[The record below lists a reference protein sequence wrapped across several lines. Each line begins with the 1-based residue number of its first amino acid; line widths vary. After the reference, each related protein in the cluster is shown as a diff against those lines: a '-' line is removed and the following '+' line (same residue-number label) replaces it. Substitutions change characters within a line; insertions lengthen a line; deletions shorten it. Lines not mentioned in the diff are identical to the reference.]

1 MPAAS
6 HHGKPPV
13 ALHPLG
19 EAVFRPFFVTL
30 HHHEASPLHN
40 RADACGGRYFGCHGM
55 LARQPRHRHPRP
67 RRQPPL
73 LAPRLL
79 PRPHHVNR
87 HLRPLLPRRRARW
100 ALSYTIARDKNFV
113 DETDDSLIAAAA
125 RYFAQK
131 NDTRRA
137 MLSHYYLSL
146 VQFNARNYASS
157 AVAGL
162 RALKYGE
169 ELRDS
174 FWLGRICDLMSRIN
188 HNTYNMPETERW
200 INRAVEMFKAS
211 RDTTFYFESKIN
223 QAICYTNLDDD
234 TRAIAILDSIKPLLP
249 NVSNYMQGLWTEA
262 HITPYYHLGMQDEAW
277 KMVMEMNHYPSVIE
291 DDSYFFA
298 KKAQIAVRLNQQ
310 DSVDNYISKAVSLST
325 DSMGD
330 INILS
335 SQLSYFESA
344 NDYKSQVK
352 ILRQFLESQNR
363 HVSEAI
369 KQSVAVAQRD
379 FYEREVNIH
388 AIKLESTRRIIIL
401 LGIILTISI
410 VSGVIFYKQRIKVK
424 NTELEKRMIEIN
436 SLKQNLYDNN
446 GCFNELYTD
455 IKQRDKEISRLSLAL
470 DGKNSESQ
478 KLRTLIDNLFD
489 SHFKALNRLSD
500 EYYESLDGS
509 NPKIFYRNI
518 EHEINT
524 LRQSDFIKSLE
535 KIVNDC
541 RDNAIDRL
549 RSVPSLKN
557 DEITFLTL
565 VIAGLSPRAICLI
578 LDLKLKTIYTKRS
591 RLKEKIEKSNSE
603 YRDFILQL
611 LS

>member
-1 MPAAS
+1 MLTLVAAVIS
-6 HHGKPPV
+6 AVTGCSRDSRAIATLDLADSLLSSRPDSSL
-13 ALHPLG
+13 ALIMSIDTSALSYPG
-19 EAVFRPFFVTL
+19 A
-30 HHHEASPLHN
+30 
-40 RADACGGRYFGCHGM
+40 
-55 LARQPRHRHPRP
+55 
-67 RRQPPL
+67 
-73 LAPRLL
+73 
-79 PRPHHVNR
+79 
-87 HLRPLLPRRRARW
+87 RARW
-100 ALSYTIARDKNFV
+100 ALSYTITRDKNFV

-211 RDTTFYFESKIN
+211 RDTTFHFESKIN

-249 NVSNYMQGLWTEA
+249 NVNNYMQGLWTEA
-262 HITPYYHLGMQDEAW
+262 HITPYYHLGMQDDAW

-478 KLRTLIDNLFD
+478 KLRILIDNLFD

-524 LRQSDFIKSLE
+524 LRQSDFIESLE

-565 VIAGLSPRAICLI
+565 VIAGLSPRATCLI

>member
-1 MPAAS
+1 M
-6 HHGKPPV
+6 
-13 ALHPLG
+13 
-19 EAVFRPFFVTL
+19 
-30 HHHEASPLHN
+30 
-40 RADACGGRYFGCHGM
+40 
-55 LARQPRHRHPRP
+55 
-67 RRQPPL
+67 
-73 LAPRLL
+73 
-79 PRPHHVNR
+79 R
-87 HLRPLLPRRRARW
+87 HLLHIIMLTLVAAVISAVTGCSRDSRAIATLDLADSLLSSRPDSSLALIISIDTSALSSPGARARW
-100 ALSYTIARDKNFV
+100 VLSYTIARDKNFV

-234 TRAIAILDSIKPLLP
+234 TRAIAILDSIKPMLP

-524 LRQSDFIKSLE
+524 LRQSDFIESLE

-557 DEITFLTL
+557 EEITFLTL

>member
-1 MPAAS
+1 MRHLLHIIMLTLVAAVISAVTGCSRDNRAIATLDLADSLLSTRPDSSLALVTSIDTSALSSPAA
-6 HHGKPPV
+6 
-13 ALHPLG
+13 
-19 EAVFRPFFVTL
+19 
-30 HHHEASPLHN
+30 
-40 RADACGGRYFGCHGM
+40 
-55 LARQPRHRHPRP
+55 
-67 RRQPPL
+67 
-73 LAPRLL
+73 
-79 PRPHHVNR
+79 
-87 HLRPLLPRRRARW
+87 RARW

-113 DETDDSLIAAAA
+113 DETDDSLISAAA

-131 NDTRRA
+131 NDARRA
-137 MLSHYYLSL
+137 MLANYYLSL
-146 VQFNARNYASS
+146 VQFNASNYTSS
-157 AVAGL
+157 AVSGL

-200 INRAVEMFKAS
+200 INRAVEMFKAG
-211 RDTTFYFESKIN
+211 RDTNFYFESKIN
-223 QAICYTNLDDD
+223 QAICYTNLDDH

-249 NVSNYMQGLWTEA
+249 HVSNYMHGLWIDA
-262 HITPYYHLGMQDEAW
+262 HITPYYHLGLQEDAW
-277 KMVMEMNHYPSVIE
+277 IMGMEMNQYPSVIE

-298 KKAQIAVRLNQQ
+298 KKAQIAVRLNMK
-310 DSVDNYISKAVSLST
+310 DSADYYISKAILLST
-325 DSMGD
+325 DSID
-330 INILS
+330 NINILS
-335 SQLSYFESA
+335 SQLSYFDSI

-363 HVSEAI
+363 HVNEAI

-379 FYEREVNIH
+379 FYEEESNYK
-388 AIKLESTRRIIIL
+388 AAKLKSTLWIIAL

-410 VSGVIFYKQRIKVK
+410 VSGVIFYNQRIKVK
-424 NTELEKRMIEIN
+424 NAELEKRMIEIN

-470 DGKNSESQ
+470 DGKTSESQ

-500 EYYESLDGS
+500 EYYESLDGC
-509 NPKIFYRNI
+509 NTKIFYRNI
-518 EHEINT
+518 EREINT
-524 LRQSDFIKSLE
+524 LRQSDFMESLE
-535 KIVNDC
+535 TIVNNC

-549 RSVPSLKN
+549 RSIPSLKD

-565 VIAGLSPRAICLI
+565 VIARLSPRAICLI

-591 RLKEKIEKSNSE
+591 RLKEKIEKSNSQH
-603 YRDFILQL
+603 RDFILQL
-611 LS
+611 LQ

>member
-1 MPAAS
+1 MLTLVAAVIS
-6 HHGKPPV
+6 
-13 ALHPLG
+13 
-19 EAVFRPFFVTL
+19 AVTGCSRD
-30 HHHEASPLHN
+30 N
-40 RADACGGRYFGCHGM
+40 RAIATLD
-55 LARQPRHRHPRP
+55 LADSLLSSRP
-67 RRQPPL
+67 DSS
-73 LAPRLL
+73 LALIMSIDTSALSSPGA
-79 PRPHHVNR
+79 
-87 HLRPLLPRRRARW
+87 RARW

-146 VQFNARNYASS
+146 VQFNASNYTSS
-157 AVAGL
+157 AVSGL

-169 ELRDS
+169 KVRDS

-234 TRAIAILDSIKPLLP
+234 TRAIAILDSIKPMLS

-262 HITPYYHLGMQDEAW
+262 HITPYYHLGMQDDAW

-298 KKAQIAVRLNQQ
+298 KKAQIAVRLNRQ

-478 KLRTLIDNLFD
+478 KLRILIDNLFD

-524 LRQSDFIKSLE
+524 LRQSDFIESLE

-565 VIAGLSPRAICLI
+565 VIAGLSPRATCLI

>member
-1 MPAAS
+1 MLTLVAAVISAVTGCSRDSRAVATLDLADSLLSTRPDSSLTLVTSIDTSALSSPAA
-6 HHGKPPV
+6 
-13 ALHPLG
+13 
-19 EAVFRPFFVTL
+19 
-30 HHHEASPLHN
+30 
-40 RADACGGRYFGCHGM
+40 
-55 LARQPRHRHPRP
+55 
-67 RRQPPL
+67 
-73 LAPRLL
+73 
-79 PRPHHVNR
+79 
-87 HLRPLLPRRRARW
+87 RARW
-100 ALSYTIARDKNFV
+100 ALTYTIARDKNFV
-113 DETDDSLIAAAA
+113 DETDDSLISAAA

-137 MLSHYYLSL
+137 MLAGYYLSL
-146 VQFNARNYASS
+146 VQFNARNYTSS
-157 AVAGL
+157 AVSGL

-211 RDTTFYFESKIN
+211 HNTNFYFESKIN
-223 QAICYTNLDDD
+223 QAICYTNLDDY
-234 TRAIAILDSIKPLLP
+234 TRAVAILDSIKPLLP
-249 NVSNYMQGLWTEA
+249 LVSNYMHGLWIDA
-262 HITPYYHLGMQDEAW
+262 HITPYYHLGLQEDAW
-277 KMVMEMNHYPSVIE
+277 KMVMEMNNYLSVIE

-298 KKAQIAVRLNQQ
+298 KKAQIAARLNLQ
-310 DSVDNYISKAVSLST
+310 DSADCYIYKAILLSS
-325 DSMGD
+325 DSIDD

-335 SQLSYFESA
+335 SQLSYFESI

-363 HVSEAI
+363 HVGEAI
-369 KQSVAVAQRD
+369 KQSVAIAQRD
-379 FYEREVNIH
+379 FYEEESNYK
-388 AIKLESTRRIIIL
+388 AAKLKSTLWIIAL
-401 LGIILTISI
+401 LGIILIVSI

-478 KLRTLIDNLFD
+478 KLRILIDNLFD

-509 NPKIFYRNI
+509 NPKIFIGTSNVKS
-518 EHEINT
+518 T
-524 LRQSDFIKSLE
+524 PSDK
-535 KIVNDC
+535 
-541 RDNAIDRL
+541 
-549 RSVPSLKN
+549 
-557 DEITFLTL
+557 
-565 VIAGLSPRAICLI
+565 LI
-578 LDLKLKTIYTKRS
+578 SSRVSKR
-591 RLKEKIEKSNSE
+591 
-603 YRDFILQL
+603 
-611 LS
+611 